1 MLNFAEAVNF
11 RHAARHFIK
20 GKEIDQK
27 DIKFILESAIKAPSS
42 LNLEHSEYVVVQDQ
56 ATKTKLRGAAF
67 DQAQVEEASA
77 VVIILTKKHK
87 LLDPESEEV
96 QNLIKSRIPENGV
109 PIALNF
115 LRSFPNKEAFTTWSK
130 SQGYLASSFIMLAA
144 ASLEIDSCPMEGF
157 VNDEVLKI
165 INRSP
170 EEYEVALFVPLGFR
184 SQAPYERIRA
194 SYEEKVQLI

>member
-1 MLNFAEAVNF
+1 MFTEAVNF

-27 DIKFILESAIKAPSS
+27 DLKFILESAIKAPSS

-115 LRSFPNKEAFTTWSK
+115 LRSFPNKEAFTT
-130 SQGYLASSFIMLAA
+130 
-144 ASLEIDSCPMEGF
+144 
-157 VNDEVLKI
+157 
-165 INRSP
+165 
-170 EEYEVALFVPLGFR
+170 
-184 SQAPYERIRA
+184 
-194 SYEEKVQLI
+194 